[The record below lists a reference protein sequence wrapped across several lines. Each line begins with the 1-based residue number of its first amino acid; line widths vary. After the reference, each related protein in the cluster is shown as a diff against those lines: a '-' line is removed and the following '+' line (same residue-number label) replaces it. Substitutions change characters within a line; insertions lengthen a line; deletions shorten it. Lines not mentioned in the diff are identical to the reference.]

1 MSDLLRKKTKP
12 NKLLNRGQQITPNT
26 TFSLDDVTSNSDGKQ
41 PVVETPAAKEVQT
54 KTRTSK
60 VQAATTTVRVSS
72 STKEKLNALVTM
84 GIADSVDNLLEILI
98 EEYESAYL
106 TKEEKKQ
113 YSLILEI
120 YAAKKKK

>member
-26 TFSLDDVTSNSDGKQ
+26 TFTLDDVTSKSESKQ
-41 PVVETPAAKEVQT
+41 PVTEAPAQKELE
-54 KTRTSK
+54 TRTRTNK
-60 VQAATTTVRVSS
+60 VQATTTTVRVSTP
-72 STKEKLNALVTM
+72 TKEKLNALVTM

-98 EEYESAYL
+98 EEYESTYL